1 MTPVVERR
9 ARWASEAPPLGRRSA
24 VSNLGAQGGALL
36 CLSVASLVV
45 ARLAGPAVLGEY
57 ALLRVLPWL
66 TGVVVSLG
74 LPVASAYFLAGERD
88 RDPQLRATL
97 SAMALLASVL
107 GATVWLVASPLM
119 HRWLFAGVPAG
130 LLTVMAATVATQ
142 LLTVWAKAC
151 CQGRADMF
159 GSNLVI
165 VTEELWFLPAYA
177 AVLLLGGRGI
187 VAVGAAMIAGGVLA
201 TATAL
206 GRLAYTGYGLGRGS
220 PSVAKAK
227 PIVAYGARAQLG
239 NLLWLVNLRLDF
251 LVLAAL
257 AGPAVLGVYAVA
269 SKFAELMRLP
279 ATAVNY
285 VLYPRFAR
293 LGPAQAGREAS
304 RLLPRAL
311 GLTVV
316 ATPLVAGAAVVALP
330 LLYGEQFRSA
340 IVPACVLL
348 VGLAVEGA
356 AAVSSAFLWGIGR
369 PGANSWAMGIG
380 VLITVALDFLLI
392 PSHGALGA
400 AIASSAAYLAT
411 TTLLTAFTRRISA
424 RALRADEV
432 LPLERGIRA

>member
-1 MTPVVERR
+1 MTRVAERSR
-9 ARWASEAPPLGRRSA
+9 RCASEAPALGRGSA
-24 VSNLGAQGGALL
+24 VSNLGAQVGALL
-36 CLSVASLVV
+36 CLSVASLAV

-74 LPVASAYFLAGERD
+74 LPVASAYFLAGERA
-88 RDPQLRATL
+88 RDPRLRATL
-97 SAMALLASVL
+97 SVMALLASFL
-107 GATVWLVASPLM
+107 GAIAWLIGAPLM
-119 HRWLFAGVPAG
+119 HSWFLAAVPPG
-130 LLTVMAATVATQ
+130 LLAVMAATVATQ

-159 GSNLVI
+159 GANLVI
-165 VTEELWFLPAYA
+165 VTEELCFLPAYA
-177 AVLLLGGRGI
+177 AALLLGERGI
-187 VAVGAAMIAGGVLA
+187 VAVGAGMIAGGVLA
-201 TATAL
+201 TVTAL
-206 GRLAYTGYGLGRGS
+206 GRLAYTGYGLGRGT
-220 PSVAKAK
+220 PSLALVK
-227 PIVAYGARAQLG
+227 PIAAYGARGQLG

-251 LVLAAL
+251 LVLGAL

-293 LGPAQAGREAS
+293 VCPAQASREAG

-311 GLTVV
+311 GLTVL
-316 ATPLVAGAAVVALP
+316 ATPLVAGLAVVALP
-330 LLYGEQFRSA
+330 LLYGAEFRSA

-380 VLITVALDFLLI
+380 VLITVTLDLLLI
-392 PSHGALGA
+392 PGHGALGA
-400 AIASSAAYLAT
+400 AIASSVAYLAT

-424 RALRADEV
+424 RALREDEAV
-432 LPLERGIRA
+432 PGGIRT

>member
-1 MTPVVERR
+1 M
-9 ARWASEAPPLGRRSA
+9 
-24 VSNLGAQGGALL
+24 SNLGAQGGALL

-66 TGVVVSLG
+66 TGVVVSIG
-74 LPVASAYFLAGERD
+74 LPVASSYFLAGERD

-392 PSHGALGA
+392 PRHGALGA

>member
-1 MTPVVERR
+1 
-9 ARWASEAPPLGRRSA
+9 

-66 TGVVVSLG
+66 TGVVVSIG
-74 LPVASAYFLAGERD
+74 LPVASSYFLAGERD

-392 PSHGALGA
+392 PRHGALGA

>member
-1 MTPVVERR
+1 MTRVAERSR
-9 ARWASEAPPLGRRSA
+9 RCASEAPALGRGSA

-36 CLSVASLVV
+36 CLSVASLAV

-74 LPVASAYFLAGERD
+74 LPVASAYFLAGERA
-88 RDPQLRATL
+88 RDPRLRATL
-97 SAMALLASVL
+97 SAMALLASFL
-107 GATVWLVASPLM
+107 GAIAWLVGAPLM
-119 HRWLFAGVPAG
+119 HGWLFAAVPPG
-130 LLTVMAATVATQ
+130 LLAVMAATVATQ

-159 GSNLVI
+159 GANLVI

-177 AVLLLGGRGI
+177 AALLLGGRGI
-187 VAVGAAMIAGGVLA
+187 VAVGAGMIAGGVLA
-201 TATAL
+201 TVTAL
-206 GRLAYTGYGLGRGS
+206 GRLAYADYGLGRGT
-220 PSVAKAK
+220 PSLALVKA
-227 PIVAYGARAQLG
+227 IAAYGARGQLG

-251 LVLAAL
+251 LVLGAL

-279 ATAVNY
+279 ATAINY

-293 LGPAQAGREAS
+293 VGPAQASREAG

-311 GLTVV
+311 GLTIL
-316 ATPLVAGAAVVALP
+316 ATPLVAGVAVVALP
-330 LLYGEQFRSA
+330 LLYGVEFRSA

-380 VLITVALDFLLI
+380 VLVTVTLDFLLI

-400 AIASSAAYLAT
+400 AIASSAAYLVT
-411 TTLLTAFTRRISA
+411 TILLTAFTHRISA
-424 RALRADEV
+424 RALREDEAV
-432 LPLERGIRA
+432 PGGIRT

>member
-1 MTPVVERR
+1 MTRVAERSR
-9 ARWASEAPPLGRRSA
+9 RCASEAPALGRGSA

-36 CLSVASLVV
+36 CLSVASLAV

-74 LPVASAYFLAGERD
+74 LPVASAYFLAGERA
-88 RDPQLRATL
+88 RDPRLRATL
-97 SAMALLASVL
+97 SAMALLASFL
-107 GATVWLVASPLM
+107 GAIAWLVGAPLM
-119 HRWLFAGVPAG
+119 HGWLFAAVPPG
-130 LLTVMAATVATQ
+130 LLAVMAATVATQ

-177 AVLLLGGRGI
+177 AALLLGGRGI
-187 VAVGAAMIAGGVLA
+187 VAVGAGMIAGGVLA
-201 TATAL
+201 TVTAL
-206 GRLAYTGYGLGRGS
+206 GRLAYTGYGLGRGT
-220 PSVAKAK
+220 PSFALVK
-227 PIVAYGARAQLG
+227 PIAAYGARGQLG

-251 LVLAAL
+251 LVLGAL

-269 SKFAELMRLP
+269 TKFAELMRLP

-293 LGPAQAGREAS
+293 VRPAQASREAT

-311 GLTVV
+311 GLTVL
-316 ATPLVAGAAVVALP
+316 ATPLVAGVSVVALP
-330 LLYGEQFRSA
+330 LLYGVEFRSA
-340 IVPACVLL
+340 IVPTCLLL
-348 VGLAVEGA
+348 VGLSVEGA
-356 AAVSSAFLWGIGR
+356 AAVSSAFLWGVGR

-380 VLITVALDFLLI
+380 VLITVTLDLLLI
-392 PSHGALGA
+392 PGHGAPGA
-400 AIASSAAYLAT
+400 AIASSAAYLVT
-411 TTLLTAFTRRISA
+411 TILLTAFTHRISA
-424 RALRADEV
+424 RALREDEAV
-432 LPLERGIRA
+432 PGGIRT

>member
-1 MTPVVERR
+1 MTRVAERSR
-9 ARWASEAPPLGRRSA
+9 QCASEAPSLGRGSA

-36 CLSVASLVV
+36 CLSVASLAV

-74 LPVASAYFLAGERD
+74 LPVASAYFLAGERA
-88 RDPQLRATL
+88 RDPRLRATL
-97 SAMALLASVL
+97 SAMALLASFL
-107 GATVWLVASPLM
+107 GAIAWIVGAPLM
-119 HRWLFAGVPAG
+119 HGWLFPEVPPG
-130 LLTVMAATVATQ
+130 LLALMAATVATQ

-159 GSNLVI
+159 GANLVI

-177 AVLLLGGRGI
+177 AALFLGGQGI
-187 VAVGAAMIAGGVLA
+187 VAVGAGMIAGGILA
-201 TATAL
+201 TVTAL
-206 GRLAYTGYGLGRGS
+206 GRLAYAGYGLGRGT
-220 PSVAKAK
+220 PSLALVK
-227 PIVAYGARAQLG
+227 PIAAFGARGQLG

-251 LVLAAL
+251 LVLGAL

-279 ATAVNY
+279 ATALNY

-293 LGPAQAGREAS
+293 VGPAQASREAG
-304 RLLPRAL
+304 RLLPRAA
-311 GLTVV
+311 GVTVV
-316 ATPLVAGAAVVALP
+316 ASPLLAGAAVVALP
-330 LLYGEQFRSA
+330 LVYGVEFRSA

-380 VLITVALDFLLI
+380 VLITVTLDFLLI

-400 AIASSAAYLAT
+400 AIASSVAYLAT

-424 RALRADEV
+424 RALRRQEFTA
-432 LPLERGIRA
+432 RGIKT

>member
-36 CLSVASLVV
+36 CLSVASLAV

-74 LPVASAYFLAGERD
+74 LPVASAYFLAGERA
-88 RDPQLRATL
+88 RDPRLRATL
-97 SAMALLASVL
+97 SAMALLASFL
-107 GATVWLVASPLM
+107 GAIAWLVGAPLM
-119 HRWLFAGVPAG
+119 HGWLFAAVPPG
-130 LLTVMAATVATQ
+130 LLAVMAATVATQ

-159 GSNLVI
+159 GANLVI

-177 AVLLLGGRGI
+177 AALLLGGRGI
-187 VAVGAAMIAGGVLA
+187 VAVGAGMIAGGVLA

-206 GRLAYTGYGLGRGS
+206 GRLAYTGYGLGRGR
-220 PSVAKAK
+220 PSLALVK
-227 PIVAYGARAQLG
+227 PIAAYGARGQLG

-251 LVLAAL
+251 LVLGAL

-293 LGPAQAGREAS
+293 VAS
-304 RLLPRAL
+304 RRQAARRAGCYRAPSGSPSSRRRWSPGSL
-311 GLTVV
+311 WWPCRCCM
-316 ATPLVAGAAVVALP
+316 A
-330 LLYGEQFRSA
+330 R
-340 IVPACVLL
+340 
-348 VGLAVEGA
+348 
-356 AAVSSAFLWGIGR
+356 SSA
-369 PGANSWAMGIG
+369 
-380 VLITVALDFLLI
+380 
-392 PSHGALGA
+392 
-400 AIASSAAYLAT
+400 
-411 TTLLTAFTRRISA
+411 RRSC
-424 RALRADEV
+424 LRAYCWWV
-432 LPLERGIRA
+432 WLWKVPLRCPRRSCGGSADPVPTPGRWGSGS

>member
-1 MTPVVERR
+1 MTPVLRK
-9 ARWASEAPPLGRRSA
+9 ARWAPATPPLGRRSA

-36 CLSVASLVV
+36 CLSVASLAV

-88 RDPQLRATL
+88 RDPQLRTTL
-97 SAMALLASVL
+97 SVMALLASAL
-107 GATVWLVASPLM
+107 GATIWLVASPLM
-119 HRWLFAGVPAG
+119 HRWLFAGVPTS
-130 LLTVMAATVATQ
+130 LLAVMAVTVATQ

-177 AVLLLGGRGI
+177 AALLLGGRGI
-187 VAVGAAMIAGGVLA
+187 VAVGAALIAGGVLA
-201 TATAL
+201 TVTAL
-206 GRLAYTGYGLGRGS
+206 GRLAYTGYGLGRGR
-220 PSVAKAK
+220 PSVPKAK
-227 PIVAYGARAQLG
+227 PIAAYGARAQLG

-251 LVLAAL
+251 LVLSAL
-257 AGPAVLGVYAVA
+257 AGPAVLGIYAVA

-293 LGPAQAGREAS
+293 LGPAQAGHEAS

-311 GLTVV
+311 GLTVL

-392 PSHGALGA
+392 PRHGALGA

-424 RALRADEV
+424 RALRADEL
-432 LPLERGIRA
+432 LPLERGIRT